1 MADKE
6 KELNKEADVKEQT
19 SGAKAEAQTD
29 AKEADVNTENKAA
42 CTEKAEADTEG
53 REEKKD
59 KKDLKIDELND
70 KYIRLMAE
78 FDNYRKRTDKEKAA
92 MYEIGAKDVI
102 EKILP
107 VIDNFERAFK
117 TLTEEEKA
125 SSLADGMD
133 RVYKQLMK
141 AFDEVGVK
149 EIDALNKEFDPNLH
163 NAVMHVEDENFGENT
178 ICEEFQKGYT
188 YRDNVVRHSMVK
200 VAN

>member
-19 SGAKAEAQTD
+19 SSVEAETKTD
-29 AKEADVNTENKAA
+29 AKEADVNTENKDAG
-42 CTEKAEADTEG
+42 TENVEADTESK
-53 REEKKD
+53 EEKKD
-59 KKDLKIDELND
+59 KKDLKIEELND